1 MSVCVTSLVVHGRQ
15 STSVIIGLCVGIA
28 LSLILTP
35 YLEEDCSGGLSS
47 NLLSGVRVGNLRDLR
62 SSGPAGEDDYEPRIV
77 LKKYTKEELA
87 KFSKAEKLL
96 RPRYYA
102 TELGIREKLLV
113 AVVSGKE
120 TVSSYGISVNRTLSH
135 YVDKLIFF
143 IDGIGTKKLGLNIP
157 IVGFKEEKP
166 LIKVFRILSYLHE
179 NYLNEFDY
187 FFLVTDRTYIHGRQ
201 LVRMVQ
207 RLSISQAVHMGQLL
221 DHPGAVYCSL
231 EAGILLSHSVL
242 RLVAGQLSWCTRN
255 TYSDSDTD
263 NLGRC
268 ILHAVAQPC
277 VSSLQGQQYNSYR
290 LREDVDV
297 VSHLQLVGESSLV
310 QESITVTNVPQATDM
325 STLHI
330 YFLQNDLQHL
340 NHSIQ
345 ERRREIEATRP
356 NAPAIK
362 REETWPV
369 GSAPPHHPATRR
381 VLRRFDVIQWDTFNA
396 THLFLPDDF
405 HNTRPL
411 IGVDLRDI
419 MSVVNASAAHMHAR
433 AEGRLE
439 YKELQYGHRRAD
451 PTRGIDY
458 ILSLVFRDNTSG
470 RRVTRKL
477 QASRLLTEPEIIPM
491 PYVTENNRITL
502 VLPVH
507 QAELAEATL
516 FVQRYEAECMVKGE
530 HTFLLLA
537 LLYRP
542 GVSSASDDKDVFK
555 PLKDLALQYTQE
567 HHEAGSKV
575 GWSIVHTLRSQPSEL
590 AIADLVLRKLQE
602 DTLVLVTRHSAHI
615 TTDFLN
621 RVRMNTI
628 LNWQVFSPVPFT
640 LYHPDTVANTDTYAR
655 MDINKIN
662 GRFDAYNF
670 NHLSFYV
677 GDFLAARRS
686 VAETVPVI
694 KNEKELRLDRP
705 QEQEFG
711 LYGLFVRGS
720 DLHVLRAPEAGLKLG
735 YREVGC
741 AKKAATQ
748 SSYRSRQC
756 GLQEGQSYGLRDE
769 LSKLVLD
776 YLEARQKV

>member
-1 MSVCVTSLVVHGRQ
+1 MSFGVRSLLVHGRQ
-15 STSVIIGLCVGIA
+15 STSLIIGLCVGIS

-35 YLEEDCSGGLSS
+35 YLEEDCSGGLSHK
-47 NLLSGVRVGNLRDLR
+47 LLGGVRVGNLRDLR
-62 SSGPAGEDDYEPRIV
+62 SSGPAEEEDYEPRII
-77 LKKYTKEELA
+77 LKNYSKEELA
-87 KFSKAEKLL
+87 KPEKPEKLL

-113 AVVSGKE
+113 AVVSSKE
-120 TVSSYGISVNRTLSH
+120 TVSSFGVSLNRTLSH

-143 IDGIGTKKLGLNIP
+143 IDGFGTKKMGLNIP

-166 LIKVFRILSYLHE
+166 LIKVFRILSYLNE

-187 FFLVTDRTYIHGRQ
+187 FFLVTDRTYVHGRQ

-207 RLSISQAVHMGQLL
+207 RLSISRAVHMGHLL
-221 DHPGAVYCSL
+221 DHPDALYCSL
-231 EAGILLSHSVL
+231 DAGIVLSHSVL
-242 RLVAGQLSWCTRN
+242 RMVAGQLSWCTRN

-268 ILHAVAQPC
+268 ILHAVDQPC
-277 VSSLQGQQYNSYR
+277 VSSLQGQHYNSYR

-297 VSHLQLVGESSLV
+297 VSHLQLVGGSSLV
-310 QESITVTNVPQATDM
+310 QESITVSNVPEGSDM
-325 STLHI
+325 FSLHI
-330 YFLQNDLQHL
+330 YFLQNDLRHL
-340 NHSIQ
+340 NHSIL
-345 ERRREIEATRP
+345 EHRREIETTKP
-356 NAPAIK
+356 SAPAIR

-369 GSAPPHHPATRR
+369 GSAPPHQPAT
-381 VLRRFDVIQWDTFNA
+381 RFDVIQWDTFNA

-405 HNTRPL
+405 HNTKPL
-411 IGVDLRDI
+411 IGVDLLDI
-419 MSVVNASAAHMHAR
+419 MSVVNASVAHMHAK
-433 AEGRLE
+433 AKGRLE
-439 YKELQYGHRRAD
+439 YKELEYGHRRTD
-451 PTRGIDY
+451 PARGVDY

-470 RRVTRKL
+470 LRVTRKI

-491 PYVTENNRITL
+491 PYVTENNRLTL
-502 VLPVH
+502 VLPVD
-507 QAELAEATL
+507 QSEIVEATQ

-530 HTFLLLA
+530 QTFLMLA
-537 LLYRP
+537 LLYKP
-542 GVSSASDDKDVFK
+542 GVSSAGDDKDVFK
-555 PLKDLALQYTQE
+555 SLKDLALQYTQD

-575 GWSIVHTLRSQPSEL
+575 GWSIVHTLASHPSEL
-590 AIADLVLRKLQE
+590 AIADLVLRKMQE

-640 LYHPDTVANTDTYAR
+640 QYHPDTVTDTESYAK
-655 MDINKIN
+655 MDINKNN

-670 NHLSFYV
+670 DHISFYI
-677 GDFLAARRS
+677 GDFLSARRA
-686 VAETVPVI
+686 VAESIPI
-694 KNEKELRLDRP
+694 IRNEKELKLDQP

-741 AKKAATQ
+741 AKKASNQ
-748 SSYRSRQC
+748 SEHLNGLCR
-756 GLQEGQSYGLRDE
+756 LQEGQSYGLRSD

-776 YLEARQKV
+776 YIESGQKV